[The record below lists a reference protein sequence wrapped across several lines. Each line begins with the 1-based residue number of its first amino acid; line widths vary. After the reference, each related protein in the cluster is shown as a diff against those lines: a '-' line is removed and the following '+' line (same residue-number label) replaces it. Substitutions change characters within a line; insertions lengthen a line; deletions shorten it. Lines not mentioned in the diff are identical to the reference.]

1 MTATSPTRC
10 DSTDITVPPLRA
22 ERQKLTQRLLH
33 AATELMLTHGYTA
46 TSIDR
51 IAEHAGCTRGT
62 FFAHFGHKQQIG
74 HEVADTMARHAIQ
87 RIRRF
92 QPCHGDH
99 VVATLATWASILVRR
114 PGWIRLEL
122 DLADLD
128 PASRTQTNQRLNHL
142 RDTIRDMLA
151 TATATAP
158 PDSSVDLDVTI
169 SFLLSVLVGM
179 ATQHTHNLGM
189 PQTAIRPHIALVLRT
204 AGIG

>member
-1 MTATSPTRC
+1 MTASSPARC
-10 DSTDITVPPLRA
+10 DSTDITAPPPRA
-22 ERQKLTQRLLH
+22 ERQKLTRQRLLH
-33 AATELMLTHGYTA
+33 AGTELVLTHGYTA

-74 HEVADTMARHAIQ
+74 HEVADTLARHAIQ
-87 RIRRF
+87 RVRRF
-92 QPCHGDH
+92 QPCDGDH
-99 VVATLATWASILVRR
+99 ILATLARWASILVRR

-128 PASRTQTNQRLNHL
+128 PSSRAQANQRLHHL
-142 RDTIRDMLA
+142 RDTVRDMLA
-151 TATATAP
+151 TATAP
-158 PDSSVDLDVTI
+158 PDSRVDLDVTI

-179 ATQHTHNLGM
+179 ATQHTHNPGM
-189 PQTAIRPHIALVLRT
+189 PQTAIRPHIALILRT